1 MADKV
6 TTRQVSARE
15 ALACIRRGM
24 SNVEVMKKFKLSPQG
39 YADLLRQ
46 LFQNKLI
53 TEEDLERRGIG
64 FKVIKK
70 KLEPEPLA
78 RPCVPVPPAAA
89 DDDDFLDTLILT
101 DLLTFKSAGQSA
113 SAPTKPRQPQPEHP
127 QEKEEDQNNADKKK
141 KFTISGFFKKPL

>member
-1 MADKV
+1 MADKG

-78 RPCVPVPPAAA
+78 RPYADVPQAAA

-101 DLLTFKSAGQSA
+101 ELLTFKPTAQPA
-113 SAPTKPRQPQPEHP
+113 SAPAKPGRPEPQRP
-127 QEKEEDQNNADKKK
+127 QVEEEDQNNADKKK
-141 KFTISGFFKKPL
+141 KFNISGFFKKPF